1 MNKEEIQ
8 KKLDDI
14 ESYHDIYD
22 AYQALRDAFNLGLE
36 VAAENAVLNHDY
48 YDKDEGDYEKFQE
61 YKDFWPNRCDQDGC
75 SYGVDV
81 YSINKES
88 ILKYKL

>member
-22 AYQALRDAFNLGLE
+22 ASQALRDAFNLGLE
-36 VAAENAVLNHDY
+36 VAA
-48 YDKDEGDYEKFQE
+48 DEALADWTKIYTGIGEDIE
-61 YKDFWPNRCDQDGC
+61 
-75 SYGVDV
+75 V
-81 YSINKES
+81 YVIKNS
-88 ILKYKL
+88 ILQHKLK

>member
-22 AYQALRDAFNLGLE
+22 ASQALREAFNLGLE
-36 VAAENAVLNHDY
+36 VAADNANADFNILQDDGLLDNPLSRENI
-48 YDKDEGDYEKFQE
+48 E
-61 YKDFWPNRCDQDGC
+61 
-75 SYGVDV
+75 V
-81 YSINKES
+81 YVIKNS
-88 ILKYKL
+88 ILQHKLK